1 MHVQFYINIFI
12 YLFGLLGFV
21 LNRRNILWF
30 LICLEMLL
38 LSINLNFIIFSIYI
52 DDLYGQLSSL
62 VILIVAAAEASI
74 GLAITVGY
82 YKNRVSK
89 STTAHL
95 LLKN

>member
-38 LSINLNFIIFSIYI
+38 LSINLNFIMPPLCYI
-52 DDLYGQLSSL
+52 KSRKAELYNLSPNGMFGEKG
-62 VILIVAAAEASI
+62 IVSWQ
-74 GLAITVGY
+74 
-82 YKNRVSK
+82 
-89 STTAHL
+89 
-95 LLKN
+95 